1 MPTLWFIPGVG
12 VSSSSASGLPLV
24 CRVRKPLPCA
34 LRSSATPALAG
45 DAPLL
50 QHHPQGLGLCLC
62 LRLQWKQL
70 ILVYFFV
77 PSACACLSEVTVTS
91 YSHLPSVSLRGIVTQ
106 SNVLSCMR
114 AWPGLVWVYPC
125 TRSVDTTEKQTSNVV
140 CGFDQAR
147 SKMAR
152 FACPDKS
159 KDRIRAKCL
168 TCLSVLTHP
177 KTRIGL
183 IQTANAAPH
192 SAADAPP
199 PPSTSPTPG
208 YHLVLRLR

>member
-1 MPTLWFIPGVG
+1 MHSGRRPHQLSPGTPPCFNTILKVF
-12 VSSSSASGLPLV
+12 VFVFVLDSNASSSALSI
-24 CRVRKPLPCA
+24 
-34 LRSSATPALAG
+34 S
-45 DAPLL
+45 
-50 QHHPQGLGLCLC
+50 LCL
-62 LRLQWKQL
+62 L
-70 ILVYFFV
+70 LVRV
-77 PSACACLSEVTVTS
+77 SEVTVTS
-91 YSHLPSVSLRGIVTQ
+91 YSHPPSVSLRGIVTQ

-159 KDRIRAKCL
+159 KDRIRAKCG
-168 TCLSVLTHP
+168 TCLSVHTHP

>member
-1 MPTLWFIPGVG
+1 MQ
-12 VSSSSASGLPLV
+12 AAQ
-24 CRVRKPLPCA
+24 PCLFLFA
-34 LRSSATPALAG
+34 F
-45 DAPLL
+45 
-50 QHHPQGLGLCLC
+50 CLC
-62 LRLQWKQL
+62 
-70 ILVYFFV
+70 V
-77 PSACACLSEVTVTS
+77 CSEVTVTS
-91 YSHLPSVSLRGIVTQ
+91 NSQLPSVSLRGIVTQ

-168 TCLSVLTHP
+168 TCLSVHTHP

-183 IQTANAAPH
+183 VQTANAAPH

-199 PPSTSPTPG
+199 LPSTSPTPG